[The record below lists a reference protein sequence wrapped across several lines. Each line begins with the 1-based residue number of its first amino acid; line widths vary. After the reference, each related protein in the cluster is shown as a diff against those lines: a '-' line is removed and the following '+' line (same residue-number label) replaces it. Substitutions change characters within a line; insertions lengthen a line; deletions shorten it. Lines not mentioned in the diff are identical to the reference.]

1 MRPRSV
7 WCCWDGSGPK
17 ERAESTQRTAE
28 STGQHTAKN
37 RAEKTG
43 APKGVF
49 FIAVRAPPL
58 LLPGSCQL
66 TVRRVRV
73 LRSGRG
79 PSCPGTSGSRPAHA
93 QTNNERQTNKLKEA
107 GGMGRRKINR
117 CQCLALI
124 GAPVLRKASRVGSP
138 REEEEGAGGRK
149 WNYRAGRGR
158 GGAEVR
164 GMALLMGGWV
174 VWMWRLV

>member
-43 APKGVF
+43 STKGRSLLLQF
-49 FIAVRAPPL
+49 ETPPPP
-58 LLPGSCQL
+58 LPGSCQL

-93 QTNNERQTNKLKEA
+93 QTNNERQTNKLEEA

-117 CQCLALI
+117 CQMSSADRRS
-124 GAPVLRKASRVGSP
+124 VLRKASRVGSP
-138 REEEEGAGGRK
+138 REEGG
-149 WNYRAGRGR
+149 
-158 GGAEVR
+158 GGGQEDGSGVF
-164 GMALLMGGWV
+164 
-174 VWMWRLV
+174 

>member
-49 FIAVRAPPL
+49 FIAVRDPP
-58 LLPGSCQL
+58 LPGSCQL

-93 QTNNERQTNKLKEA
+93 QTNNERQTNKLKET

-117 CQCLALI
+117 CQMS
-124 GAPVLRKASRVGSP
+124 GADRRPVSTKGVSGGIAERG
-138 REEEEGAGGRK
+138 GGGGRRTK
-149 WNYRAGRGR
+149 
-158 GGAEVR
+158 
-164 GMALLMGGWV
+164 V
-174 VWMWRLV
+174 V

>member
-1 MRPRSV
+1 MQKFFGNKETNNWLILIEFNDATAMRPRSV
-7 WCCWDGSGPK
+7 WCCWDGNGPK

-37 RAEKTG
+37 MAG
-43 APKGVF
+43 ASGRVLYCSLS
-49 FIAVRAPPL
+49 PPP
-58 LLPGSCQL
+58 PGSCQL

-73 LRSGRG
+73 LRSGQG

-149 WNYRAGRGR
+149 WCN
-158 GGAEVR
+158 
-164 GMALLMGGWV
+164 
-174 VWMWRLV
+174 

>member
-1 MRPRSV
+1 MG
-7 WCCWDGSGPK
+7 W
-17 ERAESTQRTAE
+17 ERTQRTRGEHPKNSREHRAAHSKE
-28 STGQHTAKN
+28 QGRENRSTKG
-37 RAEKTG
+37 RVLYCSSRPP
-43 APKGVF
+43 AP
-49 FIAVRAPPL
+49 

-93 QTNNERQTNKLKEA
+93 QTNNERQTNKLKET

-117 CQCLALI
+117 CQMS
-124 GAPVLRKASRVGSP
+124 GADRRPVLRKASRVGSP

-174 VWMWRLV
+174 VWMSRLV

>member
-1 MRPRSV
+1 MLLG
-7 WCCWDGSGPK
+7 W
-17 ERAESTQRTAE
+17 ERTQRTRGEHPKNSREHRAAHSKE
-28 STGQHTAKN
+28 QGRENRST
-37 RAEKTG
+37 
-43 APKGVF
+43 KGRVLYCSS
-49 FIAVRAPPL
+49 RPPP

>member
-1 MRPRSV
+1 MGADPKNARRA
-7 WCCWDGSGPK
+7 PK
-17 ERAESTQRTAE
+17 EQQRAQGSTQQR
-28 STGQHTAKN
+28 TGQRKQEHQ
-37 RAEKTG
+37 RACSILQFET
-43 APKGVF
+43 PL
-49 FIAVRAPPL
+49 PL
-58 LLPGSCQL
+58 LAGSCQL